1 MVDINDLT
9 HIMNLAYAAKAR
21 LYELAEANNKPVQVV
36 LHWTAGGYYTYF
48 NDYSIN
54 IDGDGDVHIKN
65 YDFAVSTG
73 HNYMKNSASIGITLC
88 CAYNA
93 SPHDLGDYPPTE
105 AQIEAMAKIMAVLSE
120 ALDIEIDIHHMP
132 THGESADNQDYTIYY
147 ADPTGYYNNTYGPQ
161 SNCERWDLQILRDSE
176 DYTTDY
182 DDPMTGG
189 NQIRALA
196 RVYRN
201 QYYGH

>member
-1 MVDINDLT
+1 MILDYLT
-9 HIMNLAYAAKAR
+9 
-21 LYELAEANNKPVQVV
+21 
-36 LHWTAGGYYTYF
+36 
-48 NDYSIN
+48 
-54 IDGDGDVHIKN
+54 
-65 YDFAVSTG
+65 
-73 HNYMKNSASIGITLC
+73 
-88 CAYNA
+88 
-93 SPHDLGDYPPTE
+93 
-105 AQIEAMAKIMAVLSE
+105 
-120 ALDIEIDIHHMP
+120 
-132 THGESADNQDYTIYY
+132 DNQDYTIYY
-147 ADPTGYYNNTYGPQ
+147 ADPTGYNNNTYGPQ